1 MDKDPN
7 DQETQ
12 RTDKGLTIP
21 VPTRDDIEDALAA
34 IAKPQ
39 VAPPQVSR
47 LRRVRRP
54 KDK

>member
-1 MDKDPN
+1 MPEEPKDEQP
-7 DQETQ
+7 TQ
-12 RTDKGLTIP
+12 QTDKGLTIP

-39 VAPPQVSR
+39 VSR